1 MDYIP
6 STEANISPFLTTIT
20 PTEYGSITQAVAAG
34 GITPLQIATAYNIPA
49 STGAN
54 VKVGIISLG
63 GGWSASDFNKSMG
76 NLGLSITSANITT
89 VLVDGAT
96 GTFTG
101 GVYDGENT
109 LDLYCVASM
118 VPQANI
124 VIYIGQV
131 SGGDFGLGVTW
142 YTNPSTATS
151 LNAVNGLANVI
162 SRAVSEN
169 CDVIT
174 VSYGYPEIYQQAGIK
189 YYCGDFVS
197 GALSNA
203 AAKGITVC
211 VSSGDY
217 GSTDTIYSTQI
228 TTAEY
233 PATNANAVAVGGT
246 TINLTASNT
255 RVAGGET
262 VVNNPTGPTGWPAGW
277 GSGGGISSFIPV
289 PSWQTGLTA
298 NLYFASNG
306 YSHVSTIT
314 GRGVPDIAAPMNG
327 TSYGGAGV
335 NAYAMWFNGS
345 VQEYGGTS
353 ASAPVMAGMF
363 ARFISLTGRRPIP
376 NAMHQILYGNLNAYY
391 DITTGNNDTVTT
403 LAGYAASSNWDPVTG
418 VGVPWGNVVYQMVSS
433 GGTTVKTAANT
444 WSYLANVKVK
454 TAPTTWSNVKAIWTK
469 TINGWSQTF

>member
-1 MDYIP
+1 MDYIL

-20 PTEYGSITQAVAAG
+20 TTEYGSITQAVAAG

-63 GGWSASDFNKSMG
+63 GGWSANDFNNSMG

-101 GVYDGENT
+101 GGYDVENT

-131 SGGDFGLGVTW
+131 SGGYGGLGVNW
-142 YTNPSTATS
+142 NTNSNVATTN
-151 LNAVNGLANVI
+151 NAINGFANVI
-162 SRAVSEN
+162 NRAVSEN

-174 VSYGYPEIYQQAGIK
+174 ISYGYPEVIQQAGTN
-189 YYCGDFVS
+189 YYCGDFLQ
-197 GALSNA
+197 GPLANA

-217 GSTDTIYSTQI
+217 GSTDTIYLTQI
-228 TTAEY
+228 TTALY

-262 VVNNPTGPTGWPAGW
+262 VVNDPTGWSAGW

-306 YSHVSTIT
+306 YSNVSTIT

-335 NAYAMWFNGS
+335 NGYAMWFNGS

-418 VGVPWGNVVYQMVSS
+418 VGVPWGNVVYQMISS
-433 GGTTVKTAANT
+433 GGTTIKTGASTWNYIANVRVKTATN
-444 WSYLANVKVK
+444 
-454 TAPTTWSNVKAIWTK
+454 TWSNVRAIWTK
-469 TINGWSQTF
+469 VDSTTWKQTF